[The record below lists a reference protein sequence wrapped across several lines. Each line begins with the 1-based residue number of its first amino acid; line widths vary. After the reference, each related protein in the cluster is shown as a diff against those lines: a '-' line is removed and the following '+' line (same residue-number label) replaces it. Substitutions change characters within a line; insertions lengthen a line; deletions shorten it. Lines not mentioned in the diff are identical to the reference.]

1 MYGGGG
7 GGHYDG
13 GSGGAGN
20 ANALFGGGGFM
31 PSQSTVVPEN
41 SGLSKVLPNSPLF
54 CFLSSICSP
63 SYADPSWA
71 LPIDRC
77 GGQGRS
83 AQTLLPLTVK
93 QTMDAAQTSG
103 DRSNF
108 AINGV
113 EVSTVRILPFFPA
126 LLRLR
131 PHIGVQHVFLFF
143 CVLGSLGGGGG
154 GTCAC
159 KVCVWVVT
167 VLGWKICSLV
177 HPLFMKGEK

>member
-1 MYGGGG
+1 MCAGAV
-7 GGHYDG
+7 DG
-13 GSGGAGN
+13 ARGEEVNSRRRHPRYQRRCRARGGAR
-20 ANALFGGGGFM
+20 
-31 PSQSTVVPEN
+31 PSQGKSRSNLYKVMF
-41 SGLSKVLPNSPLF
+41 SFSFLICKVLPNSPLL

-71 LPIDRC
+71 LPVDRC
-77 GGQGRS
+77 GGQGQS

-93 QTMDAAQTSG
+93 QTMDAAQASG

-113 EVSTVRILPFFPA
+113 EVSTVRILPFFRA

-143 CVLGSLGGGGG
+143 VFAKSLWNMISTLNYRGR
-154 GTCAC
+154 
-159 KVCVWVVT
+159 
-167 VLGWKICSLV
+167 
-177 HPLFMKGEK
+177 PD